1 MIIFGS
7 PNRDGR
13 TTLHDGCYNRCY
25 PASKN
30 CFVQHLPQGCTAVV
44 PLCTACKHRLFEYK
58 AGPEPILRSTAHTG
72 TVTFRRHRRCT
83 QLGLSQSETNINMHI
98 QRYIYIYVC
107 IYIYTNRYSV
117 QFESMPLSINVKWN
131 FSGGPHFKM

>member
-1 MIIFGS
+1 MTVFGVPS
-7 PNRDGR
+7 RDGR
-13 TTLHDGCYNRCY
+13 TSLHDRCY
-25 PASKN
+25 PASKS

-58 AGPEPILRSTAHTG
+58 AGSEPILRRTAHTG

-98 QRYIYIYVC
+98 QRERERDIY
-107 IYIYTNRYSV
+107 RYSV

-131 FSGGPHFKM
+131 FSGSLHFKM